1 MATYAEL
8 KSLQGTGPLSDLVE
22 VAVWVKAAAIIEEA
36 SPSAERLAW
45 AESVLAS
52 SAAESAKL
60 VPYLLAAKR
69 DLTSGQILAASD
81 AAVQAAVDAAVNK
94 LHP

>member
-22 VAVWVKAAAIIEEA
+22 VAVWVKATGIIGEA
-36 SPSAERLAW
+36 SPSAGRLAW
-45 AESVLAS
+45 AESALVS
-52 SAAESAKL
+52 SAVEASKL
-60 VPYLLAAKR
+60 VPYLLAANKA
-69 DLTSGQILAASD
+69 LTAGQILSAAD
-81 AAVQAAVDAAVNK
+81 ATVQAAVDAAVNK